1 VSDPARSSADERVRR
16 SVGRQLRNALV
27 ALALLAALGTW
38 IWRGWS
44 FTLRPGEAAVLL
56 LLGRHVETITQE
68 GFHVRLPAPFLERHV
83 VRVREL
89 RTEDFGLHAG
99 AGEETPAELHEATMQ
114 TSDNNIVRVS
124 FTVQYTVKDPFEAS
138 FHLEDPAGVVRD
150 AAQAAMREVVGR
162 TTVDGVLREE
172 KALVTAEAARRL
184 QEILDAYGAGLD
196 VGSLQLQDVQP
207 PAEVRAAF
215 DDVVAANQDASR
227 LVNEAEGHRNEVV
240 PKARAEAA
248 EALAQAQGYRESKVA
263 EATGAA
269 SRFRAIAAE
278 YRLAP
283 EVTRER
289 LYLETM
295 EEVLPRVEKVI
306 VEPGAASL
314 VPTLPLGRG
323 REPRP

>member
-1 VSDPARSSADERVRR
+1 VAEASRTSAEERVRR
-16 SVGRQLRNALV
+16 SVGRQLRGAVVALV
-27 ALALLAALGTW
+27 LLAALGAW
-38 IWRGWS
+38 VWRGWS

-56 LLGRHVETITQE
+56 LLGRHVETVTQE
-68 GFHVRLPAPFLERHV
+68 GFHVRLPEPFLTRKI

-89 RTEDFGLHAG
+89 RAEDFGQRAG
-99 AGEETPAELHEATMQ
+99 GEETPVELHEATMQ

-124 FTVQYTVKDPFEAS
+124 FTVQYTVKDPFEAE
-138 FHLEDPAGVVRD
+138 FQLEDPSGVVRD
-150 AAQAAMREVVGR
+150 ASQAAMREVVGR
-162 TTVDGVLREE
+162 TSVDGVLREK

-184 QEILDAYGAGLD
+184 QEILDSYGAGLD
-196 VGSLQLQDVQP
+196 VVQVQLQGVQP

-215 DDVVAANQDASR
+215 DDVVTANQDASR

-248 EALAQAQGYRESKVA
+248 EVLAQAQAYREAKVA

-269 SRFRAIAAE
+269 SRFRAIAVE
-278 YRLAP
+278 YRKAP

-295 EEVLPRVEKVI
+295 EQVLPRVDKVI

-314 VPTLPLGRG
+314 VPYLPLGRG
-323 REPRP
+323 REPR

>member
-1 VSDPARSSADERVRR
+1 VADPARTSADERVRR
-16 SVGRQLRNALV
+16 SVGRRLRSAVV
-27 ALALLAALGTW
+27 ALALLVALSAW
-38 IWRGWS
+38 VWRGWS

-56 LLGRHVETITQE
+56 LFGRHVETITRE
-68 GFHVRLPAPFLERHV
+68 GFHVRLPAPFLERYV

-99 AGEETPAELHEATMQ
+99 GGEETPAELHEATMQ

-124 FTVQYTVKDPFEAS
+124 FTVQYTVKDPFEAG

-150 AAQAAMREVVGR
+150 AAQAAMREVVGH
-162 TTVDGVLREE
+162 TTVDGVLREK

-196 VGSLQLQDVQP
+196 VAQVQLQGVQP

-248 EALAQAQGYRESKVA
+248 EVLAQAQGFREAKVA

-269 SRFRAIAAE
+269 TRFRAIAAE

-314 VPTLPLGRG
+314 VPTLPIGRG

>member
-1 VSDPARSSADERVRR
+1 MRR
-16 SVGRQLRNALV
+16 SVGRVLRNASVAMLLLV
-27 ALALLAALGTW
+27 ALGVW
-38 IWRGWS
+38 VWRGWS

-56 LLGRHVETITQE
+56 LLGRHVETITRE

-89 RTEDFGLHAG
+89 RAEDFGLRGGG
-99 AGEETPAELHEATMQ
+99 ADETPQELHEATMQ

-124 FTVQYTVKDPFEAS
+124 FTVQYTVKDPFEAT
-138 FHLEDPAGVVRD
+138 FQLEDAAGVVRD
-150 AAQAAMREVVGR
+150 AAQAAMREVVGH
-162 TTVDGVLREE
+162 TSVDGVLREQ

-196 VGSLQLQDVQP
+196 VAQVQLQGVEP

-227 LVNEAEGHRNEVV
+227 LMNEAEGHRNEVV

-248 EALAQAQGYRESKVA
+248 ETLAQAQAYRESKVA

-269 SRFRAIAAE
+269 ARFRAIAAE
-278 YRLAP
+278 YRYAP

-295 EEVLPRVEKVI
+295 EAVLPRVEKVI

-314 VPTLPLGRG
+314 VPTLPIGRP